1 MHDVFLFKFYYLCKH
16 FARILNSRG
25 IKFMNISENK
35 VLANNSEFTVF
46 QKVHFHLTFSILNAW
61 APIICKPQPLLMDQ
75 DKRLPAQFSSRARF
89 LPQHHLC
96 RAVTLRNCWALD
108 SLPQLAS
115 LHIYISCSNWP
126 VYTFTF
132 PAQIG
137 QFTHLHFLLKLAS
150 LHIYI
155 PCSDWPV
162 YTFTCWDLSRA
173 LSAVA
178 GHVREL
184 CLRVPGIPWPCNP
197 CPLTYRDGRGIAGLM
212 CGAMTFW
219 IHPQYWV
226 SAGLWYYVNIP
237 RGIYFYKEQG
247 YDSQQVP
254 AFSRAVMDEKSLS
267 PLFPVVGRG
276 GGQWLQMTGALG
288 LSF

>member
-35 VLANNSEFTVF
+35 VLTNNSEFTVF

-75 DKRLPAQFSSRARF
+75 DKRLPAQFSSRASF
-89 LPQHHLC
+89 YL
-96 RAVTLRNCWALD
+96 
-108 SLPQLAS
+108 S
-115 LHIYISCSNWP
+115 IISAEQSHSGTAGLWIPCPNWP

-137 QFTHLHFLLKLAS
+137 QFTHLHSLHKLAS

-162 YTFTCWDLSRA
+162 YIFTCWDLSRA
-173 LSAVA
+173 LSAVQ
-178 GHVREL
+178 
-184 CLRVPGIPWPCNP
+184 C
-197 CPLTYRDGRGIAGLM
+197 
-212 CGAMTFW
+212 
-219 IHPQYWV
+219 
-226 SAGLWYYVNIP
+226 SAG
-237 RGIYFYKEQG
+237 QG
-247 YDSQQVP
+247 MY
-254 AFSRAVMDEKSLS
+254 
-267 PLFPVVGRG
+267 G
-276 GGQWLQMTGALG
+276 
-288 LSF
+288 SFA